1 MSPSAAAKEGQY
13 LLQDLQAKYI
23 VNIVHK
29 QMTTAGGASAATPPV
44 GGGGG
49 KGISCGYFG
58 VGAGIKGDTGSV
70 LGGVAGC
77 RTGGGIMPRGEPL
90 KKAGGGMGGGV
101 FEAAAACEAAS
112 MLI

>member
-1 MSPSAAAKEGQY
+1 MPGE
-13 LLQDLQAKYI
+13 
-23 VNIVHK
+23 
-29 QMTTAGGASAATPPV
+29 AGRGRPV

-49 KGISCGYFG
+49 KGISCGYLG